1 VWNFG
6 LELPLSTVGDCD
18 LGARMVA
25 SFYAIRGTMVLP
37 IHNGLEMFQGIRD
50 DKDICLSAV
59 KFGEK
64 NRKLAITWEI

>member
-1 VWNFG
+1 
-6 LELPLSTVGDCD
+6 
-18 LGARMVA
+18 MVA
-25 SFYAIRGTMVLP
+25 SFYAFRGAIVLP